1 MHQRKVEKYP
11 LDCVDDYCLELEIWL
26 PEFSHQLGKINR
38 TIDII
43 TSAQGQRWNKGVE
56 VGYIS

>member
-1 MHQRKVEKYP
+1 MEKYL
-11 LDCVDDYCLELEIWL
+11 LDCVDDYCVELEIWL

-43 TSAQGQRWNKGVE
+43 TSAQGQRWNKGVK